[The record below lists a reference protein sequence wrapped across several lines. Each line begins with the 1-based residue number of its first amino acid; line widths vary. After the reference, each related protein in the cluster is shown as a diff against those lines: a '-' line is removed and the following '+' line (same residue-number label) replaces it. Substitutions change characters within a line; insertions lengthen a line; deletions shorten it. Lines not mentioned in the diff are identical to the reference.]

1 MKELLLIYLAGMT
14 GIFKAIPVGMMLKAS
29 PVWVAI
35 MTALGGLTAAVILF
49 YFGGWVRHTLK
60 KRKSGKGFE
69 KREERTKRLY
79 SKYGI
84 IGLGIFGT
92 LLLGLHITII
102 LGLIVVKAKRKLL
115 IWTTVGILL
124 WSSVITVAAASGLE
138 LFERIP
144 LFK

>member
-84 IGLGIFGT
+84 FGT

-138 LFERIP
+138 LFERIQ